1 MFTTDLNFELKILLK
16 IPGSHHSFYLH
27 HDICQKTQV
36 EIFGFRICHQTI
48 RPLQSC

>member
-27 HDICQKTQV
+27 HDIY
-36 EIFGFRICHQTI
+36 
-48 RPLQSC
+48 